1 VQSLSIQTRVTELS
15 GKSAVVVGGTSGI
28 GRAAALS
35 LAELGADVT
44 VAGRGRDD
52 DDVAGQIRARGRLG
66 AFVSADVGNAT
77 EVDALF
83 ASVVRDVG
91 RLDMAVNAAA
101 STAAVGRPIAE
112 LAEVEVEE
120 QLRVTL
126 KGTWL
131 CMRAELRHMLAS
143 GGGAI
148 VNVASTNALAG
159 AANFA
164 IYAAAKHGVVG
175 LTRSAAREY
184 ARHGVRINAVC
195 PGATET
201 PMLAEAFAAET
212 PEDPGLARA
221 ARTERI
227 PLGRIAEASEVAAA
241 IAWLCS
247 PSAASVVGTALVV
260 DGGDSA

>member
-1 VQSLSIQTRVTELS
+1 
-15 GKSAVVVGGTSGI
+15 VVGGTSGI
-28 GRAAALS
+28 GRATALM
-35 LAELGADVT
+35 LADFGADVT
-44 VAGRGRDD
+44 VAARGDD
-52 DDVAGQIRARGRLG
+52 EDDVAGQVRALGRRGE
-66 AFVSADVGNAT
+66 FISADVGTAA

-83 ASVVRDVG
+83 ASVVRELG
-91 RLDMAVNAAA
+91 RLDVAVNAAA
-101 STAAVGRPIAE
+101 STAAVGRPVAE
-112 LAEVEVEE
+112 LEEAEVDE

-131 CMRAELRHMLAS
+131 CMRAELRHMLRG

-164 IYAAAKHGVVG
+164 LYAAAKHGVIG

-184 ARHGVRINAVC
+184 AGRGVRINAVC
-195 PGATET
+195 PGATDT
-201 PMLAEAFAAET
+201 LMLAEAFAAET
-212 PEDPGLARA
+212 PDNPALARA
-221 ARTERI
+221 ARAERI
-227 PLGRIAEASEVAAA
+227 PLGRIAEAAEVAGA

-247 PSAASVVGTALVV
+247 PAAASVVGTALVV